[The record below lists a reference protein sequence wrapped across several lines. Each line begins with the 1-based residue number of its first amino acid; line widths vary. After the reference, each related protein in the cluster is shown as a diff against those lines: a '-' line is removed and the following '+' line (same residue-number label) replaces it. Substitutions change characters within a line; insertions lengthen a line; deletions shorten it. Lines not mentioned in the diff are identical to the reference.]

1 MQLTFLPEIFLF
13 RGSLFNPLFQFYFSL
28 RVLLQVLRQ
37 TVDLL
42 RLVLQLLVQ
51 RLQFF
56 PGKQH
61 SKTCEAMQT
70 INTGLFGRLA
80 TLLEG
85 VGSRILKV
93 IQKIIEKCFL
103 VVFDCEVV
111 LYVLYSKQDTE
122 LWCIYSTS

>member
-1 MQLTFLPEIFLF
+1 
-13 RGSLFNPLFQFYFSL
+13 
-28 RVLLQVLRQ
+28 
-37 TVDLL
+37 
-42 RLVLQLLVQ
+42 
-51 RLQFF
+51 
-56 PGKQH
+56 
-61 SKTCEAMQT
+61 MQT